1 MTEEINLSDEVQK
14 GYRVIDGIR
23 SIAKTSRL
31 ASSHNN
37 LDGNSLAVEDFEE
50 IFRTIENLASEAET
64 VISNLEAVKGT
75 KGKI

>member
-1 MTEEINLSDEVQK
+1 MLSNLNVSGEILK
-14 GYRVIDGIR
+14 GYRLLDGIK
-23 SIAKTSRL
+23 SIAKISRL

-37 LDGNSLAVEDFEE
+37 LDGKSLSIEDFEE

-75 KGKI
+75 EGKI